1 MPNITIYCFRN
12 DLRLLDN
19 PAFFKASSESDILL
33 PLFCH
38 PNNDLIYKG
47 VKRIGIHRQAFLR
60 QALNQLRVSLRSLN
74 SDLIEVQGN
83 FFDQIK
89 KIADAIG
96 ATKIFFEKN
105 IAPEE
110 LEQETLIQS
119 LGIPVETYWQSS
131 MMDPSDLP
139 FEPENMPDIFTEF
152 RKQIE
157 SKKIQIKISTLTP
170 SQLPPLPSKKLENSK
185 YIDFAIEVKNEKSSF
200 PYLENQFLGGENTAL
215 DHLEDY
221 LLKKLP
227 HSYKETRN
235 KLFGIDFSTKFSPWL
250 AIGCISA
257 KYIAFKLREFE
268 EQFGA
273 NESSYWIWFE
283 LLWRDYFRFLHFK
296 YGKNLYIKDG
306 LNKNPIHIN
315 HNENKFETW
324 IYGRTGNQLIDAGM
338 KELFFTGYLS
348 NRMRQIVAS
357 YLIYDL
363 ECDWR
368 KGAQWFESQLIDFDV
383 YSNQGNWL
391 YIAGNG
397 TDPRGGRRFNTT
409 KQNLEHDPSDIYKNF
424 WKERSINIPKI

>member
-12 DLRLLDN
+12 DLRLIDN
-19 PAFFKASSESDILL
+19 PAFLKAANESDILL

-38 PNNDLIYKG
+38 PNNDLIYKSI
-47 VKRIGIHRQAFLR
+47 KRVGIHRQTFLR
-60 QALNQLRVSLRSLN
+60 QALNQLSASLKLMN

-83 FFDQIK
+83 ICDQIK
-89 KIADAIG
+89 KIADVIG
-96 ATKIFFEKN
+96 ATNIFFEKI

-110 LEQETLIQS
+110 LQEEALIRS
-119 LGIPVETYWQSS
+119 LGIPVVTFWQSS
-131 MMDPSDLP
+131 MIDPSELP
-139 FEPENMPDIFTEF
+139 FGPQNMPDIFTEF

-157 SKKIQIKISTLTP
+157 LKNIEIKAFVQSPSK
-170 SQLPPLPSKKLENSK
+170 LPPLPKKRFESDININFPK
-185 YIDFAIEVKNEKSSF
+185 EIKNQKTSF
-200 PYLENQFLGGENTAL
+200 PYIENQFLGGEKTGLA
-215 DHLEDY
+215 HLENY

-257 KYIAFKLREFE
+257 KYIAFKLKEFE
-268 EQFGA
+268 DQFGA

-296 YGKNLYIKDG
+296 YEKSLYLKNG
-306 LNKNPIHIN
+306 LNKNPTHIN
-315 HNENKFETW
+315 HNESKFEAW
-324 IYGRTGNQLIDAGM
+324 INGRTGNQLIDAGM
-338 KELFFTGYLS
+338 RELFLTGYLS

-368 KGAQWFESQLIDFDV
+368 KGAQWFESQLIDYDV
-383 YSNQGNWL
+383 YSNHGNWL

-409 KQNLEHDPSDIYKNF
+409 KQNLEHDPNDIYKNY
-424 WKERSINIPKI
+424 WKEQPINIPPI

>member
-12 DLRLLDN
+12 DLRLIDN
-19 PAFFKASSESDILL
+19 PAFLKAANESDILL

-38 PNNDLIYKG
+38 PNNDLIYKSI
-47 VKRIGIHRQAFLR
+47 KRVGIHRQTFLR
-60 QALNQLRVSLRSLN
+60 QALNQLSASLKLMN

-83 FFDQIK
+83 ICDQIK
-89 KIADAIG
+89 KIADVIG
-96 ATKIFFEKN
+96 ATNIFFEKI

-110 LEQETLIQS
+110 LQQEALIRS
-119 LGIPVETYWQSS
+119 LGIPVVTFWQSS
-131 MMDPSDLP
+131 MIDPSELP
-139 FEPENMPDIFTEF
+139 FEPQNMPDIFTEF

-157 SKKIQIKISTLTP
+157 LKNIEIKAFVQSPSK
-170 SQLPPLPSKKLENSK
+170 LPPLPNIRFESDININFPKEIK
-185 YIDFAIEVKNEKSSF
+185 DQKSSF
-200 PYLENQFLGGENTAL
+200 PYTEDLFLGGEKTGLA
-215 DHLEDY
+215 HLENY

-235 KLFGIDFSTKFSPWL
+235 KLFGIHFSTKFSPWL

-257 KYIAFKLREFE
+257 KYIAFKLKEFE
-268 EQFGA
+268 DQFGA

-296 YGKNLYIKDG
+296 YGKSLYLKNG
-306 LNKNPIHIN
+306 LNKNPTHIN
-315 HNENKFETW
+315 HNESKFEAW
-324 IYGRTGNQLIDAGM
+324 INGRTGNQLIDAGM
-338 KELFFTGYLS
+338 RELFLTGYLS

-368 KGAQWFESQLIDFDV
+368 KGAQWFESQLIDYDV
-383 YSNQGNWL
+383 YSNHGNWL

-409 KQNLEHDPSDIYKNF
+409 KQNLEHDPNDIYKNY
-424 WKERSINIPKI
+424 WKEQPINIPPI

>member
-12 DLRLLDN
+12 DLRLIDN
-19 PAFFKASSESDILL
+19 PAFLKAANESDILL

-38 PNNDLIYKG
+38 PNNDLIYKSI
-47 VKRIGIHRQAFLR
+47 KRVGIHRQTFLR
-60 QALNQLRVSLRSLN
+60 QALNQLSASLKLMN

-83 FFDQIK
+83 ICDQIK
-89 KIADAIG
+89 KIADVIG
-96 ATKIFFEKN
+96 ATNIFFEKI

-110 LEQETLIQS
+110 LQEEALIRS
-119 LGIPVETYWQSS
+119 LGIPVVTFWQSS
-131 MMDPSDLP
+131 MIDPSELP
-139 FEPENMPDIFTEF
+139 FEPQNMPDIFTEF

-157 SKKIQIKISTLTP
+157 LKNIEIKAFVQSPSK
-170 SQLPPLPSKKLENSK
+170 LPPLPKKRFESDININFPK
-185 YIDFAIEVKNEKSSF
+185 EIKNQKTSF
-200 PYLENQFLGGENTAL
+200 PYIENQFLGGEKTGLA
-215 DHLEDY
+215 HLENY

-257 KYIAFKLREFE
+257 KYIAFKLKEFE
-268 EQFGA
+268 DQFGA

-296 YGKNLYIKDG
+296 YGKSLYLKNG
-306 LNKNPIHIN
+306 LNKDPTHIN
-315 HNENKFETW
+315 HNESKFEAW
-324 IYGRTGNQLIDAGM
+324 IHGRTGNQLIDAGM
-338 KELFFTGYLS
+338 RELFLTGYLS

-368 KGAQWFESQLIDFDV
+368 KGAQWFESQLIDYDV
-383 YSNQGNWL
+383 YSNHGNWL

-409 KQNLEHDPSDIYKNF
+409 KQNLEHDPNDMYKNY
-424 WKERSINIPKI
+424 WKEQSINIPPI

>member
-12 DLRLLDN
+12 DLRLIDN
-19 PAFFKASSESDILL
+19 PAFLKAANESDILL

-38 PNNDLIYKG
+38 PNNDLIYKSI
-47 VKRIGIHRQAFLR
+47 KRVGIHRQTFLR
-60 QALNQLRVSLRSLN
+60 QALNQLSASLKLMN

-83 FFDQIK
+83 ICDQIK
-89 KIADAIG
+89 KIADVIG
-96 ATKIFFEKN
+96 ATNIFFEKI

-110 LEQETLIQS
+110 LQEEALIRS
-119 LGIPVETYWQSS
+119 LGIPVVTFWQSS
-131 MMDPSDLP
+131 MIDPSELP
-139 FEPENMPDIFTEF
+139 FEPQNMPDIFTEF

-157 SKKIQIKISTLTP
+157 LKNIEIKAFVQSPSK
-170 SQLPPLPSKKLENSK
+170 LPPLPNIRFESDININFPKE
-185 YIDFAIEVKNEKSSF
+185 IKNQKSSF
-200 PYLENQFLGGENTAL
+200 PYTEDLFLGGEKTGLA
-215 DHLEDY
+215 HLENY

-235 KLFGIDFSTKFSPWL
+235 KLFGIHFSTKFSPWL

-257 KYIAFKLREFE
+257 KYIAFKLKEFE
-268 EQFGA
+268 DQFGA

-296 YGKNLYIKDG
+296 YGKSLYLKNG
-306 LNKNPIHIN
+306 LNKNPTHIN
-315 HNENKFETW
+315 HNESKFEAW
-324 IYGRTGNQLIDAGM
+324 INGRTGNQLIDAGM
-338 KELFFTGYLS
+338 KELFLTGYLS

-368 KGAQWFESQLIDFDV
+368 KGAQWFESQLIDYDV
-383 YSNQGNWL
+383 YSNHGNWL

-409 KQNLEHDPSDIYKNF
+409 KQNLEHDPNDMYKNY
-424 WKERSINIPKI
+424 WKEQPINIPPI

>member
-12 DLRLLDN
+12 DLRLIDN
-19 PAFFKASSESDILL
+19 PAFLKAASESDILL

-38 PNNDLIYKG
+38 PNNDLIYKS
-47 VKRIGIHRQAFLR
+47 VKRVGIHRQTFLR
-60 QALNQLRVSLRSLN
+60 QALNQLSASLKLMG

-83 FFDQIK
+83 ICDQIK

-96 ATKIFFEKN
+96 ATNIFFEKI

-110 LEQETLIQS
+110 LEQEALIRS
-119 LGIPVETYWQSS
+119 LGIPVVTFWQSS
-131 MMDPSDLP
+131 MIDPSELP
-139 FEPENMPDIFTEF
+139 FEPQNMPDIFTEF

-157 SKKIQIKISTLTP
+157 LKNIEIKTLAQSPSK
-170 SQLPPLPSKKLENSK
+170 LPPLPNKKFESDININFTK
-185 YIDFAIEVKNEKSSF
+185 EIKNQKSSF
-200 PYLENQFLGGENTAL
+200 PYTENQFLGGEKTAL
-215 DHLEDY
+215 AHLENY

-227 HSYKETRN
+227 HSYKETKN

-257 KYIAFKLREFE
+257 KYIAFKLKEFE
-268 EQFGA
+268 DQFGA

-296 YGKNLYIKDG
+296 YGKSLYLKNG
-306 LNKNPIHIN
+306 LNKNPTHIN
-315 HNENKFETW
+315 HNESKFEAW
-324 IYGRTGNQLIDAGM
+324 INGRTGNQLIDAGM
-338 KELFFTGYLS
+338 RELFLTGYLS

-368 KGAQWFESQLIDFDV
+368 KGAQWFESQLIDYDV
-383 YSNQGNWL
+383 YSNHGNWL

-409 KQNLEHDPSDIYKNF
+409 KQNLEHDPNDIYKNY
-424 WKERSINIPKI
+424 WKEQPINIPPI

>member
-12 DLRLLDN
+12 DLRLIDN
-19 PAFFKASSESDILL
+19 PAFLKAASESDILL

-38 PNNDLIYKG
+38 PNNDLIYKS
-47 VKRIGIHRQAFLR
+47 VKRIGIHRQTFLR
-60 QALNQLRVSLRSLN
+60 QALNQLSASLKLMG

-83 FFDQIK
+83 ICDQIK
-89 KIADAIG
+89 KIADVIG
-96 ATKIFFEKN
+96 ATNIFFEKI

-110 LEQETLIQS
+110 LQEEALIRS
-119 LGIPVETYWQSS
+119 LGIPVVTFWQSS
-131 MMDPSDLP
+131 MIDPSELP
-139 FEPENMPDIFTEF
+139 FEPQNMPDIFTEF

-157 SKKIQIKISTLTP
+157 LKNIEIKTLAQSP
-170 SQLPPLPSKKLENSK
+170 LKLPPLPSKKFESDININFTK
-185 YIDFAIEVKNEKSSF
+185 EIKNQKSSF
-200 PYLENQFLGGENTAL
+200 PYTENQFLGGEKTAL
-215 DHLEDY
+215 AHLENY

-257 KYIAFKLREFE
+257 KYIAFKLKEFE
-268 EQFGA
+268 DQFGA

-296 YGKNLYIKDG
+296 YGKSLYLKNG
-306 LNKNPIHIN
+306 LNKNPTHIN
-315 HNENKFETW
+315 HNESKFEAW
-324 IYGRTGNQLIDAGM
+324 IHGRTGNQLIDAGM
-338 KELFFTGYLS
+338 KELFLTGYLS

-368 KGAQWFESQLIDFDV
+368 KGAQWFESQLIDYDV
-383 YSNQGNWL
+383 YTNHGNWL

-409 KQNLEHDPSDIYKNF
+409 KQNLEHDPDDIYKNY
-424 WKERSINIPKI
+424 WKEQSINISPI

>member
-12 DLRLLDN
+12 DLRLIDN
-19 PAFFKASSESDILL
+19 PAFLKAANESDILL

-38 PNNDLIYKG
+38 PNNDLIYKSI
-47 VKRIGIHRQAFLR
+47 KRVGIHRQTFLR
-60 QALNQLRVSLRSLN
+60 QALNQLSASLKLMN
-74 SDLIEVQGN
+74 SDLMEVQGN
-83 FFDQIK
+83 ICDQIK
-89 KIADAIG
+89 KIADVIG
-96 ATKIFFEKN
+96 ATNIFFEKI

-110 LEQETLIQS
+110 LQEEALIRS
-119 LGIPVETYWQSS
+119 LGIPVVTFWQSS
-131 MMDPSDLP
+131 MIDPSELP
-139 FEPENMPDIFTEF
+139 FEPQNMPDIFTEF

-157 SKKIQIKISTLTP
+157 LKNIEIKAFVQSPSK
-170 SQLPPLPSKKLENSK
+170 LPPLPNIRFESDININFPKE
-185 YIDFAIEVKNEKSSF
+185 IKNQKSSF
-200 PYLENQFLGGENTAL
+200 PYTEDLFLGGEKTGLA
-215 DHLEDY
+215 HLENY

-235 KLFGIDFSTKFSPWL
+235 KLFGIHFSTKFSPWL

-257 KYIAFKLREFE
+257 KYIAFKLKEFE
-268 EQFGA
+268 DQFGA

-296 YGKNLYIKDG
+296 YGKSLYLKNG
-306 LNKNPIHIN
+306 LNKNPTHIN
-315 HNENKFETW
+315 HNESKFEAW
-324 IYGRTGNQLIDAGM
+324 INGRTGNQLIDAGM
-338 KELFFTGYLS
+338 RELFLTGYLS

-368 KGAQWFESQLIDFDV
+368 KGAQWFESQLIDYDV
-383 YSNQGNWL
+383 YSNHGNWL

-409 KQNLEHDPSDIYKNF
+409 KQNLEHDPNDIYKNY
-424 WKERSINIPKI
+424 WKEQPINIPPI

>member
-12 DLRLLDN
+12 DLRLIDN
-19 PAFFKASSESDILL
+19 PAFLKAANESDILL

-38 PNNDLIYKG
+38 PNNDLIYKSI
-47 VKRIGIHRQAFLR
+47 KRVGIHRQTFLR
-60 QALNQLRVSLRSLN
+60 QALNQLSASLKLMN

-83 FFDQIK
+83 ICDQIK
-89 KIADAIG
+89 KIADVIG
-96 ATKIFFEKN
+96 ATNIFFEKI

-110 LEQETLIQS
+110 LQEEALIRS
-119 LGIPVETYWQSS
+119 LGIPVVTFWQSS
-131 MMDPSDLP
+131 MIDPSELP
-139 FEPENMPDIFTEF
+139 FEPQNMPDIFTEF

-157 SKKIQIKISTLTP
+157 LKNIEIKAFVQSPSK
-170 SQLPPLPSKKLENSK
+170 LPPLPNIRFESDININFPKE
-185 YIDFAIEVKNEKSSF
+185 IKNQKSSF
-200 PYLENQFLGGENTAL
+200 PYTEDLFLGGEKTGLA
-215 DHLEDY
+215 HLENY

-235 KLFGIDFSTKFSPWL
+235 KLFGIHFSTKFSPWL

-257 KYIAFKLREFE
+257 KYIAFKLKEFE
-268 EQFGA
+268 DQFGA

-296 YGKNLYIKDG
+296 YGKSLYLKNG
-306 LNKNPIHIN
+306 LNKNPTHIN
-315 HNENKFETW
+315 HNESKFEAW
-324 IYGRTGNQLIDAGM
+324 INGRTGNQLIDAGM
-338 KELFFTGYLS
+338 RELFLTGYLS

-368 KGAQWFESQLIDFDV
+368 KGAQWFESQLIDYDV
-383 YSNQGNWL
+383 YSNHGNWL

-409 KQNLEHDPSDIYKNF
+409 KQNLEHDPNDMYKNY
-424 WKERSINIPKI
+424 WKEQPINIPPI

>member
-12 DLRLLDN
+12 DLRLIDN
-19 PAFFKASSESDILL
+19 PAFLKAANESDILL

-38 PNNDLIYKG
+38 PNNDLIYKSI
-47 VKRIGIHRQAFLR
+47 KRVGIHRQTFLR
-60 QALNQLRVSLRSLN
+60 QALNQLSASLKLMN

-83 FFDQIK
+83 ICDQIK
-89 KIADAIG
+89 KIADVIG
-96 ATKIFFEKN
+96 ATNIFFEKI

-110 LEQETLIQS
+110 LQEEALIRS
-119 LGIPVETYWQSS
+119 LGIPVVTFWQSS
-131 MMDPSDLP
+131 MIDPSELP
-139 FEPENMPDIFTEF
+139 FEPQNMPDIFTEF

-157 SKKIQIKISTLTP
+157 LKNIEIKAFVQSPSK
-170 SQLPPLPSKKLENSK
+170 LPPLPKKRFESDININFPK
-185 YIDFAIEVKNEKSSF
+185 EIKNQKTSF
-200 PYLENQFLGGENTAL
+200 PYIENQFLGGEKTGLA
-215 DHLEDY
+215 HLENY

-257 KYIAFKLREFE
+257 KYIAFKLKEFE
-268 EQFGA
+268 DQFGA

-296 YGKNLYIKDG
+296 YEKSLYLKNG
-306 LNKNPIHIN
+306 LNKNPTHIN
-315 HNENKFETW
+315 HNESKFEAW
-324 IYGRTGNQLIDAGM
+324 INGRTGNQLIDAGM
-338 KELFFTGYLS
+338 RELFLTGYLS

-368 KGAQWFESQLIDFDV
+368 KGAQWFESQLIDYDV
-383 YSNQGNWL
+383 YSNHGNWL

-409 KQNLEHDPSDIYKNF
+409 KQNLEHDPNDMYKNY
-424 WKERSINIPKI
+424 WKEQSINIPPI

>member
-12 DLRLLDN
+12 DLRLIDN
-19 PAFFKASSESDILL
+19 PAFLKAANESDILL

-38 PNNDLIYKG
+38 PNNDLIYKSI
-47 VKRIGIHRQAFLR
+47 KRVGIHRQTFLR
-60 QALNQLRVSLRSLN
+60 QALNQLSASLKLMG

-83 FFDQIK
+83 ICDQIK
-89 KIADAIG
+89 KIADVIG
-96 ATKIFFEKN
+96 ATNIFFEKI

-110 LEQETLIQS
+110 LQEEALIRS
-119 LGIPVETYWQSS
+119 LGIPVVTFWQSS
-131 MMDPSDLP
+131 MIDPSELP
-139 FEPENMPDIFTEF
+139 FEPQNMPDIFTEF

-157 SKKIQIKISTLTP
+157 LKNIEIKAFVQSPSK
-170 SQLPPLPSKKLENSK
+170 LPPLPNIRFESDININFPKE
-185 YIDFAIEVKNEKSSF
+185 IKNQKSSF
-200 PYLENQFLGGENTAL
+200 SYTEDLFLGGEKTGLA
-215 DHLEDY
+215 HLEND

-235 KLFGIDFSTKFSPWL
+235 KLFGIHFSTKFSPWL

-257 KYIAFKLREFE
+257 KYIAFKLKEFE
-268 EQFGA
+268 DQFGA

-296 YGKNLYIKDG
+296 YGKSLYLKNG
-306 LNKNPIHIN
+306 LNKNPTHIN
-315 HNENKFETW
+315 HNESKFEAW
-324 IYGRTGNQLIDAGM
+324 INGRTGNQLIDAGM
-338 KELFFTGYLS
+338 RELFLTGYLS

-368 KGAQWFESQLIDFDV
+368 KGAQWFESQLIDYDV
-383 YSNQGNWL
+383 YSNHGNWL

-409 KQNLEHDPSDIYKNF
+409 KQNLEHDPNDIYKNY
-424 WKERSINIPKI
+424 WKEQPINIPPI

>member
-60 QALNQLRVSLRSLN
+60 QALNQLRVTLRSLN

-110 LEQETLIQS
+110 LEQETLIQN

-131 MMDPSDLP
+131 MMDPSELP
-139 FEPENMPDIFTEF
+139 FEPKNMPDIFTEF

-157 SKKIQIKISTLTP
+157 SIKIQIKISTLAP
-170 SQLPPLPSKKLENSK
+170 SQLPPLPSKKPENSK

-200 PYLENQFLGGENTAL
+200 PYLENQFLGGEKTAL
-215 DHLEDY
+215 AHLENY

-235 KLFGIDFSTKFSPWL
+235 KLSGIDFSTKFSPWL

-296 YGKNLYIKDG
+296 YGKNLYIKNG

-315 HNENKFETW
+315 HNENKFEAW
-324 IYGRTGNQLIDAGM
+324 INGRTGNQLIDAGM
-338 KELFFTGYLS
+338 RELFFTGYLS

-424 WKERSINIPKI
+424 WKERSINIPEI

>member
-12 DLRLLDN
+12 DLRLIDN
-19 PAFFKASSESDILL
+19 PAFLKAANESDILL

-38 PNNDLIYKG
+38 PNNDLIYKSI
-47 VKRIGIHRQAFLR
+47 KRVGIHRQTFLR
-60 QALNQLRVSLRSLN
+60 QALNQLSASLKLMN

-83 FFDQIK
+83 ICDQIK
-89 KIADAIG
+89 KIADVIG
-96 ATKIFFEKN
+96 ATNIFFEKI

-110 LEQETLIQS
+110 LQEEALIRS
-119 LGIPVETYWQSS
+119 LGIPVVTFWQSS
-131 MMDPSDLP
+131 MIDPSELP
-139 FEPENMPDIFTEF
+139 FEPQNMPDIFTEF

-157 SKKIQIKISTLTP
+157 LKNIEIKAFVQSPSK
-170 SQLPPLPSKKLENSK
+170 LPPLPNIRFESDININFPKEIK
-185 YIDFAIEVKNEKSSF
+185 DQKSSF
-200 PYLENQFLGGENTAL
+200 PYTEDLFLGGEKTGLA
-215 DHLEDY
+215 HLENY

-235 KLFGIDFSTKFSPWL
+235 KLFGIHFSTKFSPWL

-257 KYIAFKLREFE
+257 KYIAFKLKEFE
-268 EQFGA
+268 DQFGA

-296 YGKNLYIKDG
+296 YGKSLYLKNG
-306 LNKNPIHIN
+306 LNKNPTHIN
-315 HNENKFETW
+315 HNESKFEAW
-324 IYGRTGNQLIDAGM
+324 INGRTGNQLIDAGM
-338 KELFFTGYLS
+338 RELFLTGYLS

-368 KGAQWFESQLIDFDV
+368 KGAQWFESQLIDYDV
-383 YSNQGNWL
+383 YSNHGNWL

-409 KQNLEHDPSDIYKNF
+409 KQNLEHDPNDMYKNY
-424 WKERSINIPKI
+424 WKEQPINIPPI

>member
-12 DLRLLDN
+12 DLRLIDN
-19 PAFFKASSESDILL
+19 PAFLKAASESDILL

-38 PNNDLIYKG
+38 PNNDLIYKS
-47 VKRIGIHRQAFLR
+47 VKRVGIHRQTFLR
-60 QALNQLRVSLRSLN
+60 QALNQLSASLKLMN

-83 FFDQIK
+83 ICDQIK
-89 KIADAIG
+89 KIADVIG
-96 ATKIFFEKN
+96 ATNIFFEKI

-110 LEQETLIQS
+110 LQEEALIRS
-119 LGIPVETYWQSS
+119 LGIPVVTFWQSS
-131 MMDPSDLP
+131 MIDPSELP
-139 FEPENMPDIFTEF
+139 FEPQNMPDIFTEF

-157 SKKIQIKISTLTP
+157 LKNIEIKAFVQSPSK
-170 SQLPPLPSKKLENSK
+170 LPPLPNIRFESDININFPKE
-185 YIDFAIEVKNEKSSF
+185 IKNQKSSF
-200 PYLENQFLGGENTAL
+200 PYTEDLFLGGEKTGLA
-215 DHLEDY
+215 HLENY

-257 KYIAFKLREFE
+257 KYIAFKLKEFE
-268 EQFGA
+268 DQFGA

-296 YGKNLYIKDG
+296 YGKSLYLKNG
-306 LNKNPIHIN
+306 LNKNPTHIN
-315 HNENKFETW
+315 HNESKFEAW
-324 IYGRTGNQLIDAGM
+324 INGRTGNQLIDAGM
-338 KELFFTGYLS
+338 RELFLTGYLS

-368 KGAQWFESQLIDFDV
+368 KGAQWFESQLIDYDV
-383 YSNQGNWL
+383 YSNHGNWL

-409 KQNLEHDPSDIYKNF
+409 KQNLEHDPNDMYKNY
-424 WKERSINIPKI
+424 WKEQPINIPPI

>member
-12 DLRLLDN
+12 DLRLIDN
-19 PAFFKASSESDILL
+19 PAFLKAANESDILL

-38 PNNDLIYKG
+38 PNNDLIYKSI
-47 VKRIGIHRQAFLR
+47 KRVGIHRQTFLR
-60 QALNQLRVSLRSLN
+60 QALNQLSASLKLMN

-83 FFDQIK
+83 ICDQIK
-89 KIADAIG
+89 KIADVIG
-96 ATKIFFEKN
+96 ATNIFFEKI

-110 LEQETLIQS
+110 LQEEALIRS
-119 LGIPVETYWQSS
+119 LGIPVVTFWQSS
-131 MMDPSDLP
+131 MIDPSELP
-139 FEPENMPDIFTEF
+139 FEPQNMPDIFTEF

-157 SKKIQIKISTLTP
+157 LKNIEIKAFVQSPSK
-170 SQLPPLPSKKLENSK
+170 LPPLPNIRFESDININFPKE
-185 YIDFAIEVKNEKSSF
+185 IKNQKSSF
-200 PYLENQFLGGENTAL
+200 PYTEDLFLGGEKTGLA
-215 DHLEDY
+215 HLENY

-235 KLFGIDFSTKFSPWL
+235 KLFGIHFSTKFSPWL

-257 KYIAFKLREFE
+257 KYIAFKLKEFE
-268 EQFGA
+268 DQFGA

-296 YGKNLYIKDG
+296 YGKSLYLKNG
-306 LNKNPIHIN
+306 LNKNPTHIN
-315 HNENKFETW
+315 HNESKFEAW
-324 IYGRTGNQLIDAGM
+324 INGRTGNQLIDAGM
-338 KELFFTGYLS
+338 RELFLTGYLS

-368 KGAQWFESQLIDFDV
+368 KGAQWFESQLIDYDV
-383 YSNQGNWL
+383 YSNHGNWL

-409 KQNLEHDPSDIYKNF
+409 KQNLEHDPNDIYKNY
-424 WKERSINIPKI
+424 WKEQPINIPPI

>member
-12 DLRLLDN
+12 DLRLIDN
-19 PAFFKASSESDILL
+19 PAFLKAANESDILL

-38 PNNDLIYKG
+38 PNNDLIYKSI
-47 VKRIGIHRQAFLR
+47 KRVGIHRQTFLR
-60 QALNQLRVSLRSLN
+60 QALNQLSASLKLMN
-74 SDLIEVQGN
+74 SDLMEVQGN
-83 FFDQIK
+83 ICDQIK
-89 KIADAIG
+89 KIADVIG
-96 ATKIFFEKN
+96 ATNIFFEKI

-110 LEQETLIQS
+110 LQEEALIRS
-119 LGIPVETYWQSS
+119 LGIPVVTFWQSS
-131 MMDPSDLP
+131 MIDPSELP
-139 FEPENMPDIFTEF
+139 FEPQNMPDIFTEF

-157 SKKIQIKISTLTP
+157 LKNIEIKAFVQSPSK
-170 SQLPPLPSKKLENSK
+170 LPPLPNIRFESDININFPKEIK
-185 YIDFAIEVKNEKSSF
+185 DQKSSF
-200 PYLENQFLGGENTAL
+200 PYTEDLFLGGEKTGLA
-215 DHLEDY
+215 HLENY

-235 KLFGIDFSTKFSPWL
+235 KLFGIHFSTKFSPWL

-257 KYIAFKLREFE
+257 KYIAFKLKEFE
-268 EQFGA
+268 DQFGA

-296 YGKNLYIKDG
+296 YGKSLYLKNG
-306 LNKNPIHIN
+306 LNKNPTHIN
-315 HNENKFETW
+315 HNESKFEAW
-324 IYGRTGNQLIDAGM
+324 INGRTGNQLIDAGM
-338 KELFFTGYLS
+338 RELFLTGYLS

-368 KGAQWFESQLIDFDV
+368 KGAQWFESQLIDYDV
-383 YSNQGNWL
+383 YSNHGNWL

-409 KQNLEHDPSDIYKNF
+409 KQNLEHDPNDIYKNY
-424 WKERSINIPKI
+424 WKEQPINIPPI

>member
-12 DLRLLDN
+12 DLRLIDN
-19 PAFFKASSESDILL
+19 PAFLKAANESDILL

-38 PNNDLIYKG
+38 PNNDLIYKSI
-47 VKRIGIHRQAFLR
+47 KRVGIHRQTFLR
-60 QALNQLRVSLRSLN
+60 QALNQLSASLKLMG

-83 FFDQIK
+83 ICDQIK
-89 KIADAIG
+89 KIADVIG
-96 ATKIFFEKN
+96 ATNIFFEKI

-110 LEQETLIQS
+110 LQEEALIRS
-119 LGIPVETYWQSS
+119 LGIPVVTFWQSS
-131 MMDPSDLP
+131 MIDPSELP
-139 FEPENMPDIFTEF
+139 FEPQNMPDIFTEF

-157 SKKIQIKISTLTP
+157 LKNIEIKAFVQSPSK
-170 SQLPPLPSKKLENSK
+170 LPPLPNIRFESDININFPKEIK
-185 YIDFAIEVKNEKSSF
+185 DQKSSF
-200 PYLENQFLGGENTAL
+200 PYTEDLFLGGEKTGLA
-215 DHLEDY
+215 HLENY

-235 KLFGIDFSTKFSPWL
+235 KLFGIHFSTKFSPWL

-257 KYIAFKLREFE
+257 KYIAFKLKEFE
-268 EQFGA
+268 DQFGA

-296 YGKNLYIKDG
+296 YGKSLYLKNG
-306 LNKNPIHIN
+306 LNKNPTHIN
-315 HNENKFETW
+315 HNESKFEAW
-324 IYGRTGNQLIDAGM
+324 INGRTGNQLIDAGM
-338 KELFFTGYLS
+338 KELFLTGYLS

-368 KGAQWFESQLIDFDV
+368 KGAQWFESQLIDYDV
-383 YSNQGNWL
+383 YSNHGNWL

-409 KQNLEHDPSDIYKNF
+409 KQNLEHDPNDMYKNY
-424 WKERSINIPKI
+424 WKEQPINIPPI

>member
-12 DLRLLDN
+12 DLRLIDN
-19 PAFFKASSESDILL
+19 PAFLKAANESDILL

-38 PNNDLIYKG
+38 PNNDLIYKSI
-47 VKRIGIHRQAFLR
+47 KRVGIHRQTFLR
-60 QALNQLRVSLRSLN
+60 QALNQLSASLKLMN

-83 FFDQIK
+83 ICDQIK
-89 KIADAIG
+89 KIADVIG
-96 ATKIFFEKN
+96 ATNIFFEKI

-110 LEQETLIQS
+110 LQEEALIRS
-119 LGIPVETYWQSS
+119 LGIPVVTFWQSS
-131 MMDPSDLP
+131 MIDPSELP
-139 FEPENMPDIFTEF
+139 FEPQNMPDIFTEF

-157 SKKIQIKISTLTP
+157 LKNIEIKAFVQSPSK
-170 SQLPPLPSKKLENSK
+170 LPPLPNIRFESDININFPKEIK
-185 YIDFAIEVKNEKSSF
+185 DQKSSF
-200 PYLENQFLGGENTAL
+200 PYTEDLFLGGEKTGLA
-215 DHLEDY
+215 HLENY

-235 KLFGIDFSTKFSPWL
+235 KLFGIHFSTKFSPWL

-257 KYIAFKLREFE
+257 KYIAFKLKEFE
-268 EQFGA
+268 DQFGA

-296 YGKNLYIKDG
+296 YGKSLYLKNG
-306 LNKNPIHIN
+306 LNKNPTHIN
-315 HNENKFETW
+315 HNESKFEAW
-324 IYGRTGNQLIDAGM
+324 INGRTGNQLIDAGM
-338 KELFFTGYLS
+338 RELFLTGYLS

-368 KGAQWFESQLIDFDV
+368 KGAQWFESQLIDYDV
-383 YSNQGNWL
+383 YSNHGNWL

-409 KQNLEHDPSDIYKNF
+409 KQNLEHDPNDIYKNY
-424 WKERSINIPKI
+424 WKEQPINIPPI